1 MIQAPAPALILAS
14 QSAARQSLL
23 RAAGLRFEAMPAAVD
38 EDALKAS
45 AQAEQLRAEDAAVM
59 LADAKAA
66 RIARRHPD
74 ALVIGAD
81 PLLLCEGQWFDKPA
95 DAAAVAGHLRALSG
109 RTHHLVNGV
118 VAHRHGQRVWQ
129 HAGRCAL
136 TMRPLSEEFI
146 AAYVAA
152 EGEAARHSVG
162 GYRLEG
168 PGMHLFTRIEGEH
181 SAILGLPMLPLLAFL
196 RHHAVLAD

>member
-1 MIQAPAPALILAS
+1 MIQADAPRLILAS
-14 QSAARQSLL
+14 QSSARQALL
-23 RAAGLRFEAMPAAVD
+23 RAAALQFEAMPAAVD

-45 AQAEQLRAEDAAVM
+45 ARAEDARPEDAAVM

-81 PLLLCEGQWFDKPA
+81 QLLVCDGAWFDKPV
-95 DAAAVAGHLRALSG
+95 DAVAVADHLRALAG
-109 RTHHLVNGV
+109 RTHLLVNGV

-129 HAGRCAL
+129 FAGRCAL
-136 TMRPLSEEFI
+136 TMRPLSEKFI

-168 PGMHLFTRIEGEH
+168 PGVHLFTRIEGEH

-196 RHHAVLAD
+196 RQHGVLAD